1 MENKNTCRP
10 STGEINEAPVTRMGA
25 HQGVWHCFAPSS
37 MSHSRP
43 ILTLHRCQAV
53 GVILLRVPSSSR
65 IAAMAKPGGWGRRA
79 LQEGAIGS
87 GLSGRYRH
95 PRTSR
100 NGVDHGDRASLPRH
114 QMAHGHRAVDS
125 AHALSVV
132 DDACRALPC
141 RVVLV
146 VFRLVRWRPLG
157 QVISTAHDLA
167 PILDLGGA
175 RLAAP
180 SVPPRRRV
188 APHQR

>member
-1 MENKNTCRP
+1 M
-10 STGEINEAPVTRMGA
+10 TRMGA

-125 AHALSVV
+125 ALPPAWLTMPAVPSHVASFLSCSVSSGGTLSVRSS
-132 DDACRALPC
+132 APHMIWHRFSILA
-141 RVVLV
+141 
-146 VFRLVRWRPLG
+146 VRSW
-157 QVISTAHDLA
+157 
-167 PILDLGGA
+167 
-175 RLAAP
+175 
-180 SVPPRRRV
+180 PRRRCRQGDGWPPTRGDHLHRGRV
-188 APHQR
+188 LLCLAR